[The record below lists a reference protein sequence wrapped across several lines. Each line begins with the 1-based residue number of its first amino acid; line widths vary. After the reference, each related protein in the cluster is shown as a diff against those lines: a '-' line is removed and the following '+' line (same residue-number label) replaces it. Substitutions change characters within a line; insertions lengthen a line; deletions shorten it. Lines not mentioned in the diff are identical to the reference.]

1 MKNVLRHDREKN
13 ICDTYHVA
21 VVESA
26 HAKPICPY
34 GTLHGTV
41 CISRG
46 TVILTYPRA
55 ASLPLKIA
63 VAQWSSRLEPV
74 SFDAATMIEPQKHSE
89 SLKHP

>member
-1 MKNVLRHDREKN
+1 MTAKKN
-13 ICDTYHVA
+13 IRDTYHVA
-21 VVESA
+21 VVETA

-46 TVILTYPRA
+46 TVILTHI
-55 ASLPLKIA
+55 LVLQLKIA